1 LTKERIQKII
11 SQAGIMSRRKAELLI
26 KEGRVRVNGLKVDN
40 LGAKADPDCDA
51 IEVDGRLIS
60 VMDNRIALVLNKP
73 AGYITTMQD
82 PFNRPTVMD
91 LINDIST
98 RVFPIGRLDIDTE
111 GLLLLTNDGELA
123 YKLTHP
129 RHQIPKTYVVTVHGQ
144 VDDDKI
150 NALQTGVELSDGSI
164 VKGEVKSVQRGA
176 DDTTITMIIY
186 EGKNRQIRRMIL
198 TIGHRVKHL
207 KRSQLSF
214 LTLEGIPTGKYRLLN
229 QDEYHR
235 LTELDVNILRKCHLK
250 GTRLF

>member
-1 LTKERIQKII
+1 
-11 SQAGIMSRRKAELLI
+11 
-26 KEGRVRVNGLKVDN
+26 
-40 LGAKADPDCDA
+40 
-51 IEVDGRLIS
+51 
-60 VMDNRIALVLNKP
+60 
-73 AGYITTMQD
+73 
-82 PFNRPTVMD
+82 MD

-235 LTELDVNILRKCHLK
+235 LTELD
-250 GTRLF
+250 